1 MARRNACQ
9 MKQLLQTPLPI
20 PDTRLWLPF
29 PTPEKMVWAWALYRF
44 QFSDNCFR
52 QRAINGSSCLSC
64 KEEQFPIYHV
74 IPSQRDCVAYPQ
86 PRETQKQNQRTK
98 SLRVRTASL
107 ASPAAV

>member
-1 MARRNACQ
+1 

-52 QRAINGSSCLSC
+52 QRTINGSSRLGR
-64 KEEQFPIYHV
+64 KEEQLPIHHV

-86 PRETQKQNQRTK
+86 TRETQKQNQRTK

-107 ASPAAV
+107 ASPAVV